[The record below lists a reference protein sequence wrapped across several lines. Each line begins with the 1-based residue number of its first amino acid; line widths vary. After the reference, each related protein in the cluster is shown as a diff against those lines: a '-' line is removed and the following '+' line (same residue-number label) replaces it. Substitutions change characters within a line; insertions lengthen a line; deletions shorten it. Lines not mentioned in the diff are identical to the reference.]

1 MEEGLL
7 QEKYESLQQN
17 LREAGSAAI
26 AFSSGV
32 DSTFLLKVAHDVLGD
47 RAVAVTLC
55 SAAIPVR
62 EAAEAAAFCRKEGIR
77 HIVCEV
83 NADEI
88 PGFRENP
95 ANRCYL
101 CKKAL
106 FSRLQQVAAEEGLA
120 CVAEGSNMDDL
131 GDYRPGMQAIR
142 ELGIA
147 SPLQKAG
154 LYKSEIRELS
164 RQLALPTW
172 KKKSFACLATRF
184 PYGEPITSEGLTRV
198 DRAEEF
204 LFRLGFE
211 QFRVRMHGR
220 MARIELLP
228 EDIGRAAA
236 EPFRTELVTY
246 FESIGFQYV
255 SLDLKG
261 YRTGSMNETL
271 SQKEKGQ
278 S

>member
-1 MEEGLL
+1 MEDGLL
-7 QEKYESLQQN
+7 QEKYECLQQY
-17 LREAGSAAI
+17 LQEAGSAAI

-32 DSTFLLKVAHDVLGD
+32 DSTFLLKVAHDVLGE

-62 EAAEAAAFCRKEGIR
+62 EAAEAAQFCRKEGIH
-77 HIVCEV
+77 HIICEV

-164 RQLALPTW
+164 RRLELPTW

-184 PYGEPITSEGLTRV
+184 PYGEPITTEGLTRV

-204 LFRLGFE
+204 LFQHGFE

-228 EDIGRAAA
+228 EDIGRAVA
-236 EPFRTELVTY
+236 EPFRTELVAY
-246 FESIGFQYV
+246 FEQIGFQYV

-271 SQKEKGQ
+271 KLDRTEP
-278 S
+278 